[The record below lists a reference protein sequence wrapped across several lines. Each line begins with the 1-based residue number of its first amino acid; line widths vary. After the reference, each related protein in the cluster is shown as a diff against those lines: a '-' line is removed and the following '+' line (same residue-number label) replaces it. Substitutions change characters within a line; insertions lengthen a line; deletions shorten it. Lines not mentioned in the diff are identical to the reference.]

1 MKSKKLQELLE
12 KARGELTLLF
22 EIGNALRTTLDFDET
37 LYIILTGVTAQEGLG
52 FNRAGI
58 FLVNEQQNQLEGRL
72 GIGPQTSSEAQAIWT
87 EIQKRKLG
95 LQDLIERYRSG
106 QPLGGSAFHRV
117 ITSLKVPLTERA
129 GGVIALTALEGM
141 PMEIVRPEA
150 RRKAAEDPVLR
161 VLKSTQCVL
170 VPLTS
175 RDGHV
180 VGVIFADNQIT
191 NRPITRES
199 FRLLALLAGHAGL
212 AIENA
217 RLYETVLRQA
227 DLDPLT
233 QLCNH
238 GAFQR
243 ALMETLAHAERN
255 RQTASLLL
263 LDMDHFKEYNDRVGH
278 LDGDQALKTV
288 GQILKETARA
298 QDHVARYGGEEFAIV
313 LPNTSKVN
321 ALKLAVRIRLT
332 MDSIPL
338 ALTLSAGVA
347 TFPQDAKEPKDLLK
361 SADKALYEA
370 KRLGRNRVVLA

>member
-1 MKSKKLQELLE
+1 
-12 KARGELTLLF
+12 
-22 EIGNALRTTLDFDET
+22 
-37 LYIILTGVTAQEGLG
+37 
-52 FNRAGI
+52 
-58 FLVNEQQNQLEGRL
+58 
-72 GIGPQTSSEAQAIWT
+72 
-87 EIQKRKLG
+87 
-95 LQDLIERYRSG
+95 
-106 QPLGGSAFHRV
+106 
-117 ITSLKVPLTERA
+117 VPLTERA

-321 ALKLAVRIRLT
+321 ALKLAERIRLT